1 MIRILESAL
10 NPSNAEYNPHY
21 RGRLLGLR
29 PELVEEIMS
38 KAQAEGIDPHEL
50 LNYAVEAYL
59 K

>member
-1 MIRILESAL
+1 MIIILASAL

-21 RGRLLGLR
+21 RGLLLGLR

>member
-10 NPSNAEYNPHY
+10 NP
-21 RGRLLGLR
+21 
-29 PELVEEIMS
+29 S